1 MVEQS
6 EMNEEVPK
14 TPKKR
19 GRKPKNVDK
28 VEKPVEKIPK
38 KRGRKPKVKVED
50 DNIPKIPKKRGRKP
64 KDSYLSKANTTVIDT
79 SSVKDTILH
88 LKINSNSLDNGMLID
103 NIYDYNPNINTPS
116 PYDPNNNN
124 LELISE
130 DNESENNN
138 SEQNVPEFKIDNP
151 STKIVET
158 LENKNTEDLYEEKI
172 NMLNNRY
179 QETSSTSF
187 LPNTSIKK
195 KNITPIMIYYNEYNK
210 RKEWPKVSNIKCF
223 WCCHNFD
230 NIPCAL
236 PFSYSEN
243 TFYVFGNFCSPECAA
258 AYNFESGA
266 DDKDIWERY
275 ALLNHLY
282 SLIYDVPDLTIKLAP
297 PKLSLKIFGGTLSI
311 EEFRECNTDYLKNY
325 KIVLPPMV
333 SIIPSLEEIKKDT
346 LRKKD
351 SYYVPIDKERIKK
364 VHNDLRLK
372 RNKPISNR
380 NTLENCMRLKYVSS

>member
-1 MVEQS
+1 MVDNLES
-6 EMNEEVPK
+6 KVEVTK

-28 VEKPVEKIPK
+28 IEPLVEKVPK
-38 KRGRKPKVKVED
+38 KRGRKPKIKPED
-50 DNIPKIPKKRGRKP
+50 DNVPKIPKKRGRKP
-64 KDSYLSKANTTVIDT
+64 KDSYLSKPSTTIIDT
-79 SSVKDTILH
+79 SLVKDTILH
-88 LKINSNSLDNGMLID
+88 LKINSSSLDNGMLID
-103 NIYDYNPNINTPS
+103 DIYNYNPNINTPS

-124 LELISE
+124 LELLGE
-130 DNESENNN
+130 DNDIVSDIQ
-138 SEQNVPEFKIDNP
+138 EQQAPNFKVDNIEPE
-151 STKIVET
+151 IVET
-158 LENKNTEDLYEEKI
+158 LENKDTEELFEEKI
-172 NMLNNRY
+172 SMINNRY
-179 QETSSTSF
+179 QETSKTSF
-187 LPNTSIKK
+187 LPNNSIKK
-195 KNITPIMIYYNEYNK
+195 KNITPIMIYFNEYNK

-236 PFSYSEN
+236 PYTYSDN

-351 SYYVPIDKERIKK
+351 SYYVPLDKERIKK

>member
-1 MVEQS
+1 MVDPTELKV
-6 EMNEEVPK
+6 EVPK

-19 GRKPKNVDK
+19 GRKPKNVEA
-28 VEKPVEKIPK
+28 VEPVEKIPK
-38 KRGRKPKVKVED
+38 KRGRKPKIKLD
-50 DNIPKIPKKRGRKP
+50 DKEPKIPKKRGRKP
-64 KDSYLSKANTTVIDT
+64 KDSYLSKTTTTTIDT
-79 SSVKDTILH
+79 SSVKGTILH
-88 LKINSNSLDNGMLID
+88 LKINSNSLENGMLMD
-103 NIYDYNPNINTPS
+103 NMYDYNPNINTPR

-124 LELISE
+124 LELISDE
-130 DNESENNN
+130 QDN
-138 SEQNVPEFKIDNP
+138 IDNTP
-151 STKIVET
+151 QPDFKLDTSTENKLVET
-158 LENKNTEDLYEEKI
+158 LEDKNTEELYEEKVTLI
-172 NMLNNRY
+172 NNRY

-187 LPNTSIKK
+187 MPNNSIKK
-195 KNITPIMIYYNEYNK
+195 KNITPIMIYFNEYNK
-210 RKEWPKVSNIKCF
+210 RKEWPKVSNIKCL

-236 PFSYSEN
+236 PYKYSDN

-258 AYNFESGA
+258 AYNFDSGA

-297 PKLSLKIFGGTLSI
+297 PRLSLKIFGGTLSI
-311 EEFRECNTDYLKNY
+311 EEFRECNMDYLKNY

-372 RNKPISNR
+372 RNKPMSNR
-380 NTLENCMRLKYVSS
+380 NTLENCMRLKYVSN

>member
-1 MVEQS
+1 MVNQTELNV
-6 EMNEEVPK
+6 EAPK

-19 GRKPKNVDK
+19 GRKPKNVQNTET
-28 VEKPVEKIPK
+28 VEKVPK

-50 DNIPKIPKKRGRKP
+50 DATPKIPKKRGRKP
-64 KDSYLSKANTTVIDT
+64 KDSYLSKPVSSTIDT

-88 LKINSNSLDNGMLID
+88 LKINSNSLDNDMLID
-103 NIYDYNPNINTPS
+103 NIYAYNPNINTPS

-124 LELISE
+124 LELINDDKE
-130 DNESENNN
+130 IEEINPD
-138 SEQNVPEFKIDNP
+138 PEFKL
-151 STKIVET
+151 ET
-158 LENKNTEDLYEEKI
+158 LVDNKLVESLESKNTEELYEEKI
-172 NMLNNRY
+172 NLINNRY
-179 QETSSTSF
+179 QETSTTSF
-187 LPNTSIKK
+187 LPNNSIKK
-195 KNITPIMIYYNEYNK
+195 KNITPIMIYFNEYNK
-210 RKEWPKVSNIKCF
+210 RKEWPKVSNIKCL

-236 PFSYSEN
+236 PYSYSDN

-258 AYNFESGA
+258 AYNFDSGA

-297 PKLSLKIFGGTLSI
+297 PRLSLKIFGGTLSI

-372 RNKPISNR
+372 RNKPMSNR
-380 NTLENCMRLKYVSS
+380 NTLENCMRLKYVSN